1 MKASGLWVSLVAVGT
16 TLLFVS
22 FTGSVTGFY
31 VPELHFSYHGE
42 GTTTKAISRKLKEND
57 YNPSTLEIMKDAH
70 TVTLEDY
77 HPIDP
82 VPSSKASIKPG
93 PIEHGS
99 PIIPFIPK
107 PSPPG
112 HP

>member
-1 MKASGLWVSLVAVGT
+1 MKASGIWVLL
-16 TLLFVS
+16 LLFGTDLLFLAVS
-22 FTGSVTGFY
+22 GSITDY
-31 VPELHFSYHGE
+31 SVPDMHFSNHGV
-42 GTTTKAISRKLKEND
+42 GSMKKAISRKLKENGH
-57 YNPSTLEIMKDAH
+57 NPSMQK
-70 TVTLEDY
+70 TVDMRMVNLEDY

-99 PIIPFIPK
+99 PIIPYIPK